1 MATLSAAS
9 EVRSAVISYIIRRLL
24 YALPLL
30 LGINILTF
38 VLFFIVNTPE
48 DMARMHLGQKHVTS
62 EAIQKWKH
70 ERGYDQPLFWN
81 AGARGTGQITQTIFY
96 QKSLGLMLFRFGRS
110 DDGRDIGADIRQ
122 RMWPSLAIA
131 VPSLVIGLAVHITL
145 ALLLVFFRLTYLESW
160 GVALCVALMS
170 VSTLFYIIG
179 GQYVLGKL
187 LLLTPI
193 SGYGDGLEAWRFIVL
208 PVMIAVVAGIGSGV
222 RWYRTLFLEEV
233 ERDYVRTAR
242 AKGLSE
248 TRVLFRHVL
257 KNAMIPILTGVVV
270 VLPLLFTGS
279 LITESFFAIPGLG
292 SYTIDAI
299 NQQDFAIVRSMVFLG
314 SVLYILGLLLT
325 DLSYTLVDPRVKL
338 V

>member
-1 MATLSAAS
+1 MTD
-9 EVRSAVISYIIRRLL
+9 YIIRRLL

-30 LGINILTF
+30 LGINVLTF
-38 VLFFIVNTPE
+38 VLFFVVNTPE
-48 DMARMHLGQKHVTS
+48 DMARMHLGQKHVTP
-62 EAIQKWKH
+62 EAMEKWKH

-81 AGARGTGQITQTIFY
+81 DEAEGASKVTQTIFV
-96 QKSLGLMLFRFGRS
+96 QKSLGLFLFRFGRS
-110 DDGRDIGADIRQ
+110 DAGRGIGADIGQ

-131 VPSLVIGLAVHITL
+131 IPSLIVGLAVHIGF
-145 ALLLVFFRLTYLESW
+145 ALLLVFFRLTYLEFW

-170 VSTLFYIIG
+170 ISTLFYIIG
-179 GQYVLGKL
+179 GQFLIGKL
-187 LLLTPI
+187 LQLTPI
-193 SGYGDGLEAWRFIVL
+193 SGYDTGWNAVRFIIL
-208 PVMIAVVAGIGSGV
+208 PVAIGMVSGLGSGV

-233 ERDYVRTAR
+233 EKDYVRTAR

-248 TRVLFRHVL
+248 ARVLFFHVL

-325 DLSYTLVDPRVKL
+325 DISYTLVDPRVKL
-338 V
+338 S

>member
-1 MATLSAAS
+1 M
-9 EVRSAVISYIIRRLL
+9 ISYIIRRLL

-179 GQYVLGKL
+179 GQYVFGKL